1 MAGLV
6 PAIHVVQWRRG
17 VLYCRRLLS
26 AWAVYKPNHVD
37 GRDKPGHDGKC
48 HGKQDLTSLF
58 LVSEAK
64 QFSPPPPTCRLRRA
78 SRPETMITLPVLQ
91 TRRRAISWGHGLLR
105 RARNDG

>member
-37 GRDKPGHDGKC
+37 GRDKILWGRPRGLISCGC
-48 HGKQDLTSLF
+48 RPHGMERSD
-58 LVSEAK
+58 
-64 QFSPPPPTCRLRRA
+64 
-78 SRPETMITLPVLQ
+78 
-91 TRRRAISWGHGLLR
+91 
-105 RARNDG
+105 D